1 MSDQIALVAQ
11 PAEVRFSIEIK
22 RAETGQ
28 VEMFDLIGRIETQPE
43 ETKETPEC
51 Q

>member
-1 MSDQIALVAQ
+1 MSEPVNLVAQ

-28 VEMFDLIGRIETQPE
+28 VEMFDLVGRIEAQPE